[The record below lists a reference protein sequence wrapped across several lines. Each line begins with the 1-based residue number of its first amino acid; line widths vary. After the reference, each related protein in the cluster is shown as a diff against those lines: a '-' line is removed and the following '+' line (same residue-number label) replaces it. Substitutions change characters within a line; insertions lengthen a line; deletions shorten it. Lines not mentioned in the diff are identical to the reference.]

1 MARIR
6 LPEGIP
12 GISGQWPSG
21 LKLQSRC
28 TPGGALLR
36 GPNPLTL
43 AEREMIAAEV
53 FRKQSLFLPG
63 RPWRRGTASSGRK

>member
-21 LKLQSRC
+21 LKLQAAE
-28 TPGGALLR
+28 P
-36 GPNPLTL
+36 L
-43 AEREMIAAEV
+43 AERFSGDRI
-53 FRKQSLFLPG
+53 LLPWPSA
-63 RPWRRGTASSGRK
+63 R